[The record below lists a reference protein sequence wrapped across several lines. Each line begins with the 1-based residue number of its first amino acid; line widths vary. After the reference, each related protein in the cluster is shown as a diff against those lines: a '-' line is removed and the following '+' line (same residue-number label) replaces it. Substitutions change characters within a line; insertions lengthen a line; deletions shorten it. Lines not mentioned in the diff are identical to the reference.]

1 MDYQFDAAAKDELN
15 KTLVWSSE
23 YSVGV
28 TELDH
33 DHMMVFN
40 AINQFKNGIRLK
52 YEIDFVE
59 QLFTML
65 LEHADAHF
73 RAEEQHMAKIGYA
86 GLEPHK
92 AEHQAMK
99 QELDKLYAKFQ
110 AGGAAAVGD
119 LLVFLNSWWLRHIT
133 EDDAKYKT

>member
-1 MDYQFDAAAKDELN
+1 MNYQFDAAAKDELN
-15 KTLVWSSE
+15 KNLVWSSE

-40 AINQFKNGIRLK
+40 AIDHFKNGIRLK

-59 QLFTML
+59 SLFTVL

-86 GLEPHK
+86 GLEAHK

-99 QELDKLYAKFQ
+99 RELDELYAKFQ
-110 AGGAAAVGD
+110 AGDATSVGD
-119 LLVFLNSWWLRHIT
+119 LVAFLNSWWLRHIT